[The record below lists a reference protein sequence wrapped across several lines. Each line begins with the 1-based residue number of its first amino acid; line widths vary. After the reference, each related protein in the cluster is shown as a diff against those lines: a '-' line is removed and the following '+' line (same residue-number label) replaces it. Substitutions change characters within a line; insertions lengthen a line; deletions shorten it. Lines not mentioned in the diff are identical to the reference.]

1 MAERVQTWAVEHGME
16 PLAPEGYRSKTVSTI
31 KNLRNMDIPALNKFL
46 LTKGMR
52 IANGY
57 GDLKNKT
64 FRIAHMGET
73 QMHHI
78 NELLDAF
85 DTFLE
90 QM

>member
-1 MAERVQTWAVEHGME
+1 MSETMS
-16 PLAPEGYRSKTVSTI
+16 PLAPHVVETLKGVSTGTI
-31 KNLRNMDIPALNKFL
+31 TTIL
-46 LTKGMR
+46 LKKGMR

-64 FRIAHMGET
+64 FRVAHMGET

-78 NELLDAF
+78 EELLEAF
-85 DTFLE
+85 EAFLA

>member
-1 MAERVQTWAVEHGME
+1 ME
-16 PLAPEGYRSKTVSTI
+16 PLAAEGYRSKTVSTI
-31 KNLRNMDIPALNKFL
+31 KNLRNVDISALNTFL
-46 LTKGMR
+46 LKKGMR

-64 FRIAHMGET
+64 FRVAHMGET

-78 NELLDAF
+78 EELLEAF
-85 DTFLE
+85 EAFLA